1 VGHGAAKLAPRGPP
15 HKPGSL
21 RCRGRCPRSS
31 ERQGGTLDLATI
43 RLAALAALVP
53 LAVAVADTPLRTFG
67 QKFVAHRWAERLVLF
82 SIELN
87 LLLLWTLAKLFL
99 GRDAALA
106 PEVARTPLAVTGAV
120 LAWTGAAFT
129 VWAKFTLGRWYSA
142 SFGVKLG
149 HELVTRGP
157 YAIVR
162 HPMYTGVLVLGM
174 GLGVAYNSAI
184 TLGLALVFVVPLVL
198 HALIEEQLF
207 ARHFGSAW
215 DAYRARVPM
224 LVPGLRPRC

>member
-1 VGHGAAKLAPRGPP
+1 MAPL
-15 HKPGSL
+15 HKPGSQ

-31 ERQGGTLDLATI
+31 ERQGGTLDLATP

-53 LAVAVADTPLRTFG
+53 LAVVYADTPLRTFG

-87 LLLLWTLAKLFL
+87 LLLLWALAKLFL

-106 PEVARTPLAVTGAV
+106 PESARMPLAVAGAV
-120 LAWTGAAFT
+120 LAWAGAAFT
-129 VWAKFTLGRWYSA
+129 VWAKLTLGRWFSA

-162 HPMYTGVLVLGM
+162 HPMYAGLVVLGL
-174 GLGVAYNSAI
+174 GLGVAYNSAL

-215 DAYRARVPM
+215 GAYRARVPM
-224 LVPGLRPRC
+224 LVPGLRPRS

>member
-1 VGHGAAKLAPRGPP
+1 M
-15 HKPGSL
+15 
-21 RCRGRCPRSS
+21 
-31 ERQGGTLDLATI
+31 
-43 RLAALAALVP
+43 
-53 LAVAVADTPLRTFG
+53 
-67 QKFVAHRWAERLVLF
+67 AHRWAERLVLF

-99 GRDAALA
+99 GRDAPLA
-106 PEVARTPLAVTGAV
+106 PEAAKTPLAVAGAM
-120 LAWTGAAFT
+120 LAWTGAGFT

-174 GLGVAYNSAI
+174 GLGEAFNSAI
-184 TLGLALVFVVPLVL
+184 TLGLAVVFVVPLVL

-224 LVPGLRPRC
+224 LVPGLRPRS